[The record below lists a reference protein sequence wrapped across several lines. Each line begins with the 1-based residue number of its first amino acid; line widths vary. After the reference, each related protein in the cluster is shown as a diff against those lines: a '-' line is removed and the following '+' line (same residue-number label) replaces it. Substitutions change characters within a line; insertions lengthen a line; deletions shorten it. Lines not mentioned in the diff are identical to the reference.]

1 VCAKVKKDMVSCKRL
16 MDIRAVV
23 SLLSISLDISLWA
36 AIISD
41 GFPTR
46 LEISQKAFALFP
58 VTISLLMA
66 YS

>member
-1 VCAKVKKDMVSCKRL
+1 MCAKVKKDMVSCKRL

>member
-1 VCAKVKKDMVSCKRL
+1 MCAKVKKDMVSCERL

>member
-1 VCAKVKKDMVSCKRL
+1 MVSCKRL

-66 YS
+66 HS

>member
-1 VCAKVKKDMVSCKRL
+1 MCAKVKKDMVSCERL

-66 YS
+66 HS

>member
-1 VCAKVKKDMVSCKRL
+1 VCAKVKKDMVSCERL

-66 YS
+66 HS

>member
-1 VCAKVKKDMVSCKRL
+1 MVSCKRL